1 MLNWYKKE
9 KPIQGMM
16 GMGGGATGFLVGG
29 GGAAPLGDDPSSP
42 YTSWTDLN
50 AAGFTSVNKYLQLG
64 GQTLNVTIDSGGY
77 ANFFRNNNEYTLLLW
92 GTGYTQM
99 CGSANGTCTNIA
111 TYTVGNIQGGSQG
124 YNTDTSPGND
134 WINFNWRDTDGTLVN
149 AAFFTALASQLSTGY
164 KPNSFW
170 IGGNDV
176 ETANSW
182 NFRYSDGQT
191 DQFDRQANHSNLDIL
206 ADDITSTFNNS
217 WLRTSKILTAFK
229 DSKGSDPAGVIFTW
243 RHAALAIK

>member
-1 MLNWYKKE
+1 
-9 KPIQGMM
+9 MM

-124 YNTDTSPGND
+124 YDSNSSPGND

>member
-1 MLNWYKKE
+1 MFNWNKKE
-9 KPIQGMM
+9 KPLLGLQGS
-16 GMGGGATGFLVGG
+16 GGGLGFLAGSG
-29 GGAAPLGDDPSSP
+29 SPLGDDPSNP

-50 AAGFTSVNKYLQLG
+50 AGGFTSTTKYLQLG

-99 CGSANGTCTNIA
+99 CGSAAGTCTNIA

-124 YNTDTSPGND
+124 YNTASSPGND
-134 WINFNWRDTDGTLVN
+134 WIDFNWRDTDGTLVN
-149 AAFFTALASQLSTGY
+149 AAFFNAMDSQLGTGY
-164 KPNSFW
+164 KPNSFYL
-170 IGGNDV
+170 GGNDV
-176 ETANSW
+176 ESSNSW
-182 NFRYSDGQT
+182 NFKYSDGTT
-191 DQFDRQANHSNLDIL
+191 DAFDQRDDHSNLDIL
-206 ADDITSTFNNS
+206 ARNLSSTLQNTWVRND
-217 WLRTSKILTAFK
+217 KIMTAFK